1 MEDRTEL
8 TLAIRLR
15 DLVEPPGSVHVL
27 VVVAGKHLGARYRV
41 ENTRTLGRE
50 PSCSIHLED
59 HAVSRLHCEV
69 ALMDGRVVV
78 TDRGS
83 TNGTFV
89 DGEPVVGSAVLP
101 PSGQL
106 RLGEHVLRHELR
118 TPAEAAREEEFA
130 RDLVK
135 AMSYVA
141 ALLPEPIS
149 RPGLCVEWAFQPCAA
164 LGGDLLGYHWIAP
177 RRLALYVVDVCGHGV
192 GPAMHSASV
201 FNSIRNRTLPET
213 DFGVPGEVLGRLN
226 DSFPMESHGNL
237 YLTVWYGV
245 LDLEH
250 HTLRF
255 ASAGHPPALLV
266 DRAGRAQRLATPNP
280 PIGTLEGR
288 VFREECVNVA
298 PGARLHVF
306 SDGAYELTSRGDTP
320 FDFERFEA
328 IVVRNSHGSAG
339 RAEAIRCEVLAAAAN
354 AVLDDDFSL
363 LVVTV
368 DD

>member
-8 TLAIRLR
+8 TIAVRLR
-15 DLVEPPGSVHVL
+15 DLVEPHGSVHVL

-50 PSCSIHLED
+50 PSCSIHLDD

-83 TNGTFV
+83 TNGTFI
-89 DGEPVVGSAVLP
+89 DGNPVVGSAVLP

-106 RLGEHVLRHELR
+106 RLGDHVLRHELR

-130 RDLVK
+130 RDLEK

-141 ALLPEPIS
+141 ALLPEPIV
-149 RPGLCVEWAFQPCAA
+149 RPDLCVEWAFQPCAA
-164 LGGDLLGYHWIAP
+164 LGGDLLGFHWIEP
-177 RRLALYVVDVCGHGV
+177 RRLALYIVDVCGHGV

-201 FNSIRNRTLPET
+201 FNTIRNRTLPDT

-226 DSFPMESHGNL
+226 DSFPMESHGDL

-250 HTLRF
+250 RTLRF

-266 DRAGRAQRLATPNP
+266 EGTGRAQRLATPNP
-280 PIGTLEGR
+280 PIGTIAGR
-288 VFREECVNVA
+288 AFREECVNVV

-320 FDFERFEA
+320 FDFERFEG
-328 IVVRNSHGSAG
+328 IVVRNSHAGTG
-339 RAEAIRCEVLAAAAN
+339 RAAAIHRDVLAAAAN

-363 LVVTV
+363 LVVAV
-368 DD
+368 GD